1 MAKVPNL
8 ERLGAGQGCA
18 VVQPCSAQPP
28 PSMGVWGWAG
38 HKDRRKENRACEVG
52 QLGLVCCLIA
62 YLNAR
67 MGLAA
72 LAGHPAGQT
81 AKREH

>member
-1 MAKVPNL
+1 
-8 ERLGAGQGCA
+8 
-18 VVQPCSAQPP
+18 
-28 PSMGVWGWAG
+28 MGVWGWAG
-38 HKDRRKENRACEVG
+38 HKDRRKENRACEVA